1 MKENIYGTQVHI
13 FRICPGW
20 KLKITKSQIT
30 WDSKLIK
37 NPAEYLMSLNEKKII
52 KKKNPSH
59 QEKNKIFYR
68 NVHKNG
74 YSFKVLV
81 LKIVKFL

>member
-1 MKENIYGTQVHI
+1 MKN
-13 FRICPGW
+13 
-20 KLKITKSQIT
+20 KL
-30 WDSKLIK
+30 L
-37 NPAEYLMSLNEKKII
+37 
-52 KKKNPSH
+52 KKKTLSH

-81 LKIVKFL
+81 LKIVKFLYLQASLSRTPQFSTDVRASGLVAITSEFIICIS